1 MKILIPS
8 TLRCL
13 INWEVKIHGSVGDKR
28 FFLNLIKGG
37 VKINKGG
44 GGEGRW
50 NFKKPV
56 NIGNE
61 WKKRRKCLILM
72 LDLKVTKQTR
82 SEASKNKVIIK
93 GVSNISVN

>member
-1 MKILIPS
+1 M
-8 TLRCL
+8 
-13 INWEVKIHGSVGDKR
+13 GDKI
-28 FFLNLIKGG
+28 FLKF
-37 VKINKGG
+37 NKRRGQNKQ
-44 GGEGRW
+44 GEGRW

>member
-13 INWEVKIHGSVGDKR
+13 INWEVKINGGVGGKR

-37 VKINKGG
+37 VKINKGD
-44 GGEGRW
+44 RW
-50 NFKKPV
+50 NFRKLV

-61 WKKRRKCLILM
+61 WKKRRKYLILM
-72 LDLKVTKQTR
+72 LDLKVTKQPEARLVKTR
-82 SEASKNKVIIK
+82 
-93 GVSNISVN
+93 

>member
-1 MKILIPS
+1 M
-8 TLRCL
+8 
-13 INWEVKIHGSVGDKR
+13 GDKR

-44 GGEGRW
+44 GGRG

-82 SEASKNKVIIK
+82 SETSKNKVIIK